1 MANAS
6 PGLAS
11 RRGLAPILFTLQ
23 ETGTTTLSKQY
34 WAWPGTISPGLS
46 ETCHQVPAS
55 DKTLYPKNRADKNA
69 MRLSAVFSGLLV
81 ACAVVAPAQTTQR
94 VIDEYLRAQGGKR
107 AVAQIRTETI
117 AGSLIEEFS
126 GKTGS
131 WSLITKAPNRFNIE
145 TIAGPE
151 RVVEAYNGM
160 SAWGQNSPAAARTL
174 TGDAEKEAEASGRY
188 WNNRFSDLN
197 KSRLI
202 VRLVGMEKVRGRDS
216 YHVQVQPGPGIVREV
231 FFDARTYL
239 IVREARPS
247 EQIDYDD
254 YRPVNGIQ
262 MPFRVEVHLGS
273 HAYKIIVT
281 RAELNAPV
289 DDSVFDF
296 PNVPGTKLPDIADLI
311 REVSRNQKTVDE
323 MQKEYTCHLTT
334 EEDEPGS
341 KGAMT
346 KKIREFE
353 VFNIAGDEV
362 RHLLAKDGAPLS
374 GKEKM
379 KEDERFNKE
388 FEKRTK
394 EAARLA
400 ADPRKQAKQD
410 AEDEAQISDFL
421 RTERFSNSRRERFRG
436 EDVIAVD
443 FGPNPDYKPKKAID
457 SYLQKL
463 TGMML
468 IDDKARDVAR
478 LEAHVDNSI
487 KIGGGVVASLDKG
500 SSFVFEQGRI
510 NDEVWLPSY
519 VEVHVAG
526 HALLFLKLKAN
537 EIDRYTN
544 YEKFHSDSKIVGVQ
558 E

>member
-1 MANAS
+1 MA
-6 PGLAS
+6 
-11 RRGLAPILFTLQ
+11 R
-23 ETGTTTLSKQY
+23 
-34 WAWPGTISPGLS
+34 
-46 ETCHQVPAS
+46 
-55 DKTLYPKNRADKNA
+55 
-69 MRLSAVFSGLLV
+69 SAVFSGLLV
-81 ACAVVAPAQTTQR
+81 VCAIVAPAQTAQK
-94 VIDEYLRAQGGKR
+94 VIDEYLRTQGGKR

-117 AGSLIEEFS
+117 AGSLIEESS

-145 TIAGPE
+145 TIAGPD
-151 RVVEAYNGM
+151 RVGEAYNGM

-174 TGDAEKEAEASGRY
+174 TGDAAKEAEASGRY

-197 KSRLI
+197 KSRLM
-202 VRLVGMEKVRGRDS
+202 VRLVGIEKVRGRDS

-231 FFDARTYL
+231 FFDSRTYL
-239 IVREARPS
+239 IARETRLS

-334 EEDEPGS
+334 EEDETGS

-346 KKIREFE
+346 IKIREFE

-362 RHLLAKDGAPLS
+362 RHLIAKDGAPLT
-374 GKEKM
+374 GKAKK

-388 FEKRTK
+388 FQERTK

-400 ADPRKQAKQD
+400 ADPKKQAKQD

-421 RTERFSNSRRERFRG
+421 RAERFSNPRRERFRG
-436 EDVIAVD
+436 DDVIAVD

-463 TGMML
+463 TGVML

-478 LEAHVDNSI
+478 LEAHVGNSI
-487 KIGGGVVASLDKG
+487 KVGGGVVASLDKG
-500 SSFVFEQGRI
+500 SIFVFEQGRI

-544 YEKFHSDSKIVGVQ
+544 YEKFHSDSKIVGTQ

>member
-1 MANAS
+1 MRMAGGWIAV
-6 PGLAS
+6 PGL
-11 RRGLAPILFTLQ
+11 LI
-23 ETGTTTLSKQY
+23 
-34 WAWPGTISPGLS
+34 
-46 ETCHQVPAS
+46 
-55 DKTLYPKNRADKNA
+55 
-69 MRLSAVFSGLLV
+69 
-81 ACAVVAPAQTTQR
+81 ACATVSPAQSVQK
-94 VIDEYLRAQGGKR
+94 VIDEYLQVQGGKK

-117 AGSLIEEFS
+117 AGSLIEES
-126 GKTGS
+126 TGKTGS
-131 WSLITKAPNRFNIE
+131 WSLITKAPNRFYLEI
-145 TIAGPE
+145 IAGPD

-160 SAWGQNSPAAARTL
+160 SAWGQGSPEAARTL
-174 TGDAEKEAEASGRY
+174 TGESEKEAEASGRY

-197 KSRLI
+197 KSRLT
-202 VRLVGMEKVRGRDS
+202 VQLVGVEKVRGRDA
-216 YHVQVQPGPGIVREV
+216 YHVQVQPGPGASREV
-231 FFDARTYL
+231 FFDMRTHL
-239 IVREARPS
+239 ISREVGPS
-247 EQIDYDD
+247 EQIDYED
-254 YRPVNGIQ
+254 YRSVNGIQ
-262 MPFRVEVHLGS
+262 MPSRVEVHTGS
-273 HAYKIIVT
+273 HVYRIIVT

-296 PNVPGTKLPDIADLI
+296 PNAPGIKLPDIADLM

-334 EEDEPGS
+334 EEAETGS
-341 KGAMT
+341 KGAIT
-346 KKIREFE
+346 VKIREFE

-362 RHLLAKDGAPLS
+362 RHLIAKDGVPLS
-374 GKEKM
+374 GEAKK
-379 KEDERFNKE
+379 KEDDRFGKE
-388 FEKRTK
+388 FEERNK

-400 ADPRKQAKQD
+400 ADPKKLAKQD
-410 AEDEAQISDFL
+410 AKDEAQISDFL
-421 RTERFSNSRRERFRG
+421 RAERFSNARRERFRG

-457 SYLQKL
+457 SFLQKL
-463 TGMML
+463 AGMML

-487 KIGGGVVASLDKG
+487 KVGGGVLASLDKG

-537 EIDRYTN
+537 EIDRYTD
-544 YEKFHSDSKIVGVQ
+544 YKEFHSDSKFVTTQ